1 MQPLIDTY
9 LTENG
14 ATETVV
20 IVVIATII
28 ITQNTPSVTAKTV
41 NTETERVCGR
51 ESERTRRPTDR
62 NIVRDHK

>member
-41 NTETERVCGR
+41 
-51 ESERTRRPTDR
+51 STDR
-62 NIVRDHK
+62 GEKERKRKETDRPKYSGPQINSK